1 MVWLQQENFAFKS
14 GVVDCVNVNPSTA
27 HATNKIDTVL
37 KMQKENITVVLLNRI
52 TALDQAIKDKTT
64 TLEAMKSEENVLI
77 STKDGCE

>member
-1 MVWLQQENFAFKS
+1 
-14 GVVDCVNVNPSTA
+14 
-27 HATNKIDTVL
+27 
-37 KMQKENITVVLLNRI
+37 MQKENITVVLLNRI